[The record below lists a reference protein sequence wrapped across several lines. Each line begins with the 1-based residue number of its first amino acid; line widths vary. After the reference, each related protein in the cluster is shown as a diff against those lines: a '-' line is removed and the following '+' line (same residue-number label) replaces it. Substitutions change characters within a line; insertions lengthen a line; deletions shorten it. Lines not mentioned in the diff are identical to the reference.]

1 MEYITRV
8 AQHYPTTVIRNQNTF
23 IPSRIPAPP
32 PPTSAPHPPTS
43 APYANPCSSNTRL
56 TIDNPIDAF
65 FGRSP
70 STLLNH
76 PKITPPNPSPSFQN
90 PKTNS
95 PPLLSK
101 EIPILPPTPV

>member
-23 IPSRIPAPP
+23 ILSRIPAPP
-32 PPTSAPHPPTS
+32 PPTSAPHPPTSAPHPPTS

-76 PKITPPNPSPSFQN
+76 PKISFPNTPPPPPP
-90 PKTNS
+90 PKN
-95 PPLLSK
+95 K
-101 EIPILPPTPV
+101 